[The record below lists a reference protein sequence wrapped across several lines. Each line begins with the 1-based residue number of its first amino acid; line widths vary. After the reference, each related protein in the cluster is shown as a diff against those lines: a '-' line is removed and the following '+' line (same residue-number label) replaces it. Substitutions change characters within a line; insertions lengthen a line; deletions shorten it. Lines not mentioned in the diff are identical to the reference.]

1 MGDSGIP
8 RRAFLQRAAL
18 AAPVLS
24 QLLAVRSTF
33 AEELAA
39 DVEAEAA
46 MPFAQRLS
54 DAYGLDSAVTYLNH
68 ASIGTIPKV
77 VQNAHRRYLE
87 ICEKNPW
94 LYIWGGDWNEL
105 KEHTRRDAAQL
116 LGCIPS
122 EVAFTHNTT
131 EAFNLLAQ
139 GLPLAGGDEVLFS
152 SLNHIGASAC
162 WSHMA
167 TARGFSVRRFEFP
180 IREVP
185 GLTSDDVVRI
195 YSEQIRPETKT
206 LVFPHVD
213 NQVGLRHPVRKLAE
227 AARARG
233 VRFVAV
239 DAAQTVGMLPVN
251 VGQMGV
257 DVYATSGHKWIQA
270 PKGLGLAYVR
280 QETQDM
286 LRPMWVTWG
295 QEDYQGSARIYEDYG
310 TRNLPELLAMG
321 IAIEFQRQL
330 GPSAKESHHRK
341 LWEHA
346 RAAVSASPKLVWRSP
361 VSWELAAALY
371 SIELKGQSSKKI
383 FDRLFNAHGLV
394 FRPFE
399 VDDLNAVR
407 LSPNVGNSVRHLDT
421 FLQAIGGVSLFR

>member
-1 MGDSGIP
+1 MDDPGIP

-24 QLLAVRSTF
+24 QLFAVRPNF

-39 DVEAEAA
+39 EGGKK
-46 MPFAQRLS
+46 PFAQRLS
-54 DAYGLDSAVTYLNH
+54 DAYGLDPSLTYLNH
-68 ASIGTIPKV
+68 ASIGTIPKT
-77 VQNAHRRYLE
+77 VQAAHRRYLE

-94 LYIWGGDWNEL
+94 LYIWGGGWKEL
-105 KEHTRRDAAQL
+105 RAQVRRDAAQI
-116 LGCIPS
+116 LGCAVS

-131 EAFNLLAQ
+131 EAFNLLAH
-139 GLPLAGGDEVLFS
+139 GLPLAAGDEVLFS
-152 SLNHIGASAC
+152 SLNHTGASAC

-167 TARGFSVRRFEFP
+167 KARGFSVRRFEFP
-180 IREVP
+180 LREVP
-185 GLTSDDVVRI
+185 GLTREDVVRI
-195 YSEQIRPETKT
+195 YSQEIRPETRV

-213 NQVGLRHPVRKLAE
+213 NLVGLRHPVKELAE

-239 DAAQTVGMLPVN
+239 DGAQTVGMIPVN

-280 QETQDM
+280 QEIQDA

-295 QEDYQGSARIYEDYG
+295 QEQYRGSARIYEDYG

-321 IAIEFQRQL
+321 IALEFQRQL
-330 GPSAKESHHRK
+330 GASAKESHHRS

-346 RAAVSASPKLVWRSP
+346 RAAVSAIPKLTWRSP
-361 VSWELAAALY
+361 ASWELAAALY
-371 SIELKGQSSKKI
+371 LIEVPGQGSKKI
-383 FDRLFNAHGLV
+383 FDRLFSEHGFV

-399 VDDLNAVR
+399 TDTVNAVR
-407 LSPNVGNSVRHLDT
+407 LSPNVGNSPTQLDRC
-421 FLQAIGGVSLFR
+421 LRALEKYVQSV